1 MPTAKKTATKKTTAK
16 KSTALSSAKISQ
28 GTATQSSKVSR
39 MEVLPRKTKIT
50 LIVVVIIALVGI
62 ILFLNK
68 GLFIAGLVN
77 GEPVSR
83 IEVISELEKQQG
95 GATLNRIIDKKLILQ
110 EAEEK
115 NISVSDEEIEQKR
128 TEIIN
133 QVTGGNEESFSQVLQ
148 SQGLT
153 PEQFVQELR
162 IQIMVEKMLADVTSV
177 TDEEFNK
184 FIQDNPD
191 LVENAQNEEETRS
204 QLRQQLAQQKLQTE
218 YNTWMEELRKD
229 ADILRFVSY

>member
-1 MPTAKKTATKKTTAK
+1 
-16 KSTALSSAKISQ
+16 
-28 GTATQSSKVSR
+28 
-39 MEVLPRKTKIT
+39 
-50 LIVVVIIALVGI
+50 
-62 ILFLNK
+62 
-68 GLFIAGLVN
+68 
-77 GEPVSR
+77 
-83 IEVISELEKQQG
+83 
-95 GATLNRIIDKKLILQ
+95 
-110 EAEEK
+110 
-115 NISVSDEEIEQKR
+115 EQKR

-162 IQIMVEKMLADVTSV
+162 IQIMVEKMLAEVTSV

-191 LVENAQNEEETRS
+191 LVENAENEEETRS

-218 YNTWMEELRKD
+218 YNTWMEGLRKD
-229 ADILRFVSY
+229 ADIVRFV